1 MYNFN
6 MENKS
11 NYILNTQN
19 GIIVFVKLVPNS
31 SVNKIV
37 DCTNE
42 FLRIKISSPPIDNRA
57 NKELISYFSDIFN
70 INKSKIEIISGEKS
84 KLKKVLLTDAKLD
97 DITKKITFMLN
108 SINKK

>member
-1 MYNFN
+1 M
-6 MENKS
+6 
-11 NYILNTQN
+11 
-19 GIIVFVKLVPNS
+19 
-31 SVNKIV
+31 
-37 DCTNE
+37 
-42 FLRIKISSPPIDNRA
+42 ISADDT

-84 KLKKVLLTDAKLD
+84 KLKKVLLTEAKLD